1 MNSSLPQSPDPA
13 APPASVEHPPWC
25 FIVDDHYDS
34 DCGTHHIGQPRI
46 IAGYGE
52 NSGMQRPMPIKVRAE
67 WYDPVPEHSEETRG
81 QFPPEV
87 EAPMVVLDPSLEPY
101 VSFTP
106 RQARELAAALIG
118 IADELEPNRYP
129 TGREPDS

>member
-1 MNSSLPQSPDPA
+1 MNSSFPQSPDPA

-25 FIVDDHYDS
+25 FIVDDDYDS
-34 DCGTHHIGQPRI
+34 DSGTHHTGQPRI
-46 IAGYGE
+46 IAGFGE
-52 NSGMQRPMPIKVRAE
+52 NSGMERPIPIKVRAE
-67 WYDPVPEHSEETRG
+67 WYDPVPGRREDSRGRG

-87 EAPMVVLDPSLEPY
+87 EAPMVVLEPSMEPC

-118 IADELEPNRYP
+118 IADELEP
-129 TGREPDS
+129 EPVLDGS